1 MQRDH
6 RFDEEEDAI
15 LDQKNVAFRGLDGWD
30 PVKIDGVLQ
39 KIGTWNDIEELKASD
54 SVVN

>member
-30 PVKIDGVLQ
+30 PVKINRVFQ